1 MSKLP
6 PRPLR
11 ALHFN
16 IELDFN
22 LKHSTVYVEQYS
34 ISSICTE
41 KERERGRERLGN
53 FKNLTEKYKN
63 FK

>member
-6 PRPLR
+6 PRPLP

-41 KERERGRERLGN
+41 KERERERTTGKFQEFN
-53 FKNLTEKYKN
+53 GEIQEF
-63 FK
+63 